1 MSSDPAVLF
10 LDLIA
15 SAVGFVLL
23 AYGRKQRRWPQMV
36 GGVLFCIYPYLCESV
51 TSMVVAGIALGAAV
65 WLAIRQGW

>member
-1 MSSDPAVLF
+1 MSFDPSSLF
-10 LDLIA
+10 VSLIA
-15 SAVGFVLL
+15 GAVGFVLL

-51 TSMVVAGIALGAAV
+51 TSMIVIGMALGAAV